1 MYRISATLA
10 LLSLAAC
17 WSPPPASRRFAL
29 TPTVILSEVLSDP
42 TVTGSNEYVELQC
55 TPGADLSSYWFVI
68 VEGDLNNAAPNE
80 RGLVK
85 IRLPLTGIS
94 CGANGFVVLQKG
106 GVYDE
111 VATATYAND
120 FFSSN
125 LENGSQTYMITD
137 VDPGAGTDLDGT
149 DNDGVIN
156 DTTFPSHIIDCIA
169 FVDEDASDRAYCPA
183 VLYVT
188 DTTGAISR
196 FAGTT
201 TTNPESWY
209 FGDVKDAD
217 PNPHYTYDPPSV
229 SANFPAGAQ
238 LTPGAANA
246 TDPSPPDLAGD
257 FSTPSADLA
266 SSASA
271 DLTGAPA
278 DDLTGVAPTDDLTGV
293 APTDDLT
300 GVAIDEDLAEPP
312 VDAPDLRRARDLTAA
327 LDLTEEPPVD
337 APDLSD
343 GTPTGRDKGGCDC
356 STPPGPPDPAALF
369 AAAGLLA
376 ILRRRRRA

>member
-1 MYRISATLA
+1 MYRIFATLA

-42 TVTGSNEYVELQC
+42 TVTGNNEYVELQC

-68 VEGDLNNAAPNE
+68 VEGDLNNSAPNE

-111 VATATYAND
+111 ESMATYADD
-120 FFSSN
+120 FFSAD

-137 VDPGAGTDLDGT
+137 LDPGAGTDLDGT
-149 DNDGVIN
+149 DNDGVLN
-156 DTTFPSHIIDCIA
+156 DATFGSHIIDCIA
-169 FVDEDASDRAYCPA
+169 FVDEDTSDRAYCPA
-183 VLYVT
+183 VPNVT

-201 TTNPESWY
+201 TTNNESWY

-217 PNPHYTYDPPSV
+217 PDPHYTYDPPSV

-238 LTPGAANA
+238 LTPGSANA

-257 FSTPSADLA
+257 FSMPSTDLA
-266 SSASA
+266 TGAAA
-271 DLTGAPA
+271 DLTGGAPA
-278 DDLTGVAPTDDLTGV
+278 DDLTGAGPTDDLVG
-293 APTDDLT
+293 AGPTDDLVGGT
-300 GVAIDEDLAEPP
+300 VDEDLAEPTT
-312 VDAPDLRRARDLTAA
+312 APDLRRPRDLAA
-327 LDLTEEPPVD
+327 PTDLTEEPPAD
-337 APDLSD
+337 APDLAD
-343 GTPTGRDKGGCDC
+343 GTTTGRDKGGCDC

-376 ILRRRRRA
+376 ILRRRRHA